1 MLGERPQARW
11 LCETASGAFGEDFTE
26 ELDRPA
32 TERMVAHLDAMVARY
47 RAGEPLQYVL
57 GHWAFRHLDLMV
69 DRRVLIPR
77 PETELVAAV
86 AIERAR
92 ALSTPVVVADL
103 GTGSGAIGLSMAA
116 ELRITGTTVWL
127 TDASADALAVARANA
142 AGVGRAAAN
151 VRLAQGSWFDALP
164 DDLRGRLDVVVANPP
179 YIAEDDPEVGSEV
192 REWEPGRG
200 VVRRSRRPRRHPHDR
215 RRGAGVDPARRIA
228 GARDR
233 SPPGRGGAPAAGDRR
248 PRRRRDRPRPGRQ
261 GPDRDRS
268 GSCPGVNL
276 PQVRGRAEHHALGAL
291 PGERAVA
298 A

>member
-1 MLGERPQARW
+1 VGVGTITWRELWHETAQVLGERPQARW

-57 GHWAFRHLDLMV
+57 GHWAFRHLDLLV

-92 ALSTPVVVADL
+92 AASGPVVVADL

-164 DDLRGRLDVVVANPP
+164 DDLRGCLDVVVANPP
-179 YIAEDDPEVGSEV
+179 YIAEGDPEVGSEV
-192 REWEPGRG
+192 LEWEPAAALFAGAEGLDDIRTIAAEAPTWIRPG
-200 VVRRSRRPRRHPHDR
+200 GSLVLEIGHRQGAAVRRLLES
-215 RRGAGVDPARRIA
+215 AGLVDVEIGRDLAGKDRIA
-228 GARDR
+228 TARIHA
-233 SPPGRGGAPAAGDRR
+233 PG
-248 PRRRRDRPRPGRQ
+248 
-261 GPDRDRS
+261 
-268 GSCPGVNL
+268 
-276 PQVRGRAEHHALGAL
+276 
-291 PGERAVA
+291 
-298 A
+298 